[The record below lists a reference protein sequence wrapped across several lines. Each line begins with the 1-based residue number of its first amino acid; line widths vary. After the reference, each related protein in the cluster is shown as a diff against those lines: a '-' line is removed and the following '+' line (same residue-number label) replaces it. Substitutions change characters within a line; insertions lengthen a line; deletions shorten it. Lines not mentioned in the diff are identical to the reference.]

1 MKKPNFVFL
10 FPDQLRADFLSCYG
24 AEFISTPNID
34 SLAEHG
40 ARFRNAFSASPVC
53 VPARTALLTGMNAIK
68 NGVTG
73 NLGNLRP
80 DYREAGIRTWPEI
93 LAEQGYYTAAI
104 GKMHFYPWDDKRG
117 FQYRVAAEDK
127 RWLNVRDDYYHFLK
141 ANGLRK
147 FHGNEHDEYHEGKGA
162 VISRTPWEYSWDRFV
177 GMEAVRFI
185 DQYGADGPF
194 AMMVGFP
201 GPHCPYDPDARFLDE
216 VDESKLPDPVP
227 AVEADSGRLRQ
238 VNVAGNVRPWNG
250 VDYTEFPE
258 QSKRRIRKHYA
269 ALVKQ
274 IDYEV
279 GQIIEALKAA
289 GQYENTVIILSS
301 DHGDYLGDHDLI
313 GKASF
318 YEAAIRVPMLARVPW
333 SDTSAVVDDMVELR
347 DVTATM
353 LAFAGVELPEY
364 MDAQPM
370 PDLGLAEGRGRE
382 RIFGMLADGWMNFDG
397 RYKLHRYSTGDEMLF
412 DLKEDPT
419 EQRNL
424 AADPDHAELRQRM
437 DAELV
442 SEVMV
447 SMAQSTHDRLAHAGD
462 MSQDPSF
469 GREGWRRP
477 WPHHVLDANDP
488 VTPR

>member
-1 MKKPNFVFL
+1 
-10 FPDQLRADFLSCYG
+10 
-24 AEFISTPNID
+24 
-34 SLAEHG
+34 
-40 ARFRNAFSASPVC
+40 
-53 VPARTALLTGMNAIK
+53 
-68 NGVTG
+68 
-73 NLGNLRP
+73 
-80 DYREAGIRTWPEI
+80 
-93 LAEQGYYTAAI
+93 
-104 GKMHFYPWDDKRG
+104 
-117 FQYRVAAEDK
+117 
-127 RWLNVRDDYYHFLK
+127 
-141 ANGLRK
+141 
-147 FHGNEHDEYHEGKGA
+147 
-162 VISRTPWEYSWDRFV
+162 
-177 GMEAVRFI
+177 
-185 DQYGADGPF
+185 
-194 AMMVGFP
+194 MMVGFP

-238 VNVAGNVRPWNG
+238 VNVEGNVRPWNG

-289 GQYENTVIILSS
+289 GQYDNTVIILSS

-333 SDTSAVVDDMVELR
+333 SDTSAVVDDLVELR

-353 LAFAGVELPEY
+353 LAFAGVELPAY

-370 PDLGLAEGRGRE
+370 PGLGLAEGRGRD

-397 RYKLHRYSTGDEMLF
+397 RYKLHRYSTGDELLF
-412 DLKEDPT
+412 DLREDPT

-424 AADPDHAELRQRM
+424 AADPNHAELRQRM

-462 MSQDPSF
+462 MSQDPAF